1 MRRVGRSSSPVG
13 YALGMGE
20 IEGSIPSRSTIILDS
35 AGGGGG
41 GGQGKQ
47 AVDLFVGGGLE
58 GAPLGGGQ
66 IDAHVDGGLQGAA
79 PHLDAFVPEAQS
91 DGLGGGIRVGQRAR
105 RGAERHVA
113 ERGRGR
119 RADGGA
125 PVPRQARHLAGPPH
139 VAPVGQHERAVRPG
153 GPARRGKERRDAAAD
168 VGRACDEQ
176 AERLAAHLDVL
187 VAQGRRHRVHKPPVD
202 APREGAD
209 GSDAAP
215 PSPGIRGGQAVG
227 SAPAAGAACPTA
239 PAGAAHA
246 PAARAAGLNYP
257 NAARAAMST
266 EARDTI
272 YIGKK
277 PLMAYVT
284 SACIQLTNLP
294 VVNIKARGLSIG
306 RAVDVAQII
315 LRKTENVGF
324 SIGDVR
330 IGSETLE
337 SNDGKTRNVS
347 TIEIEVK
354 RNEAAA
360 A

>member
-1 MRRVGRSSSPVG
+1 
-13 YALGMGE
+13 
-20 IEGSIPSRSTIILDS
+20 
-35 AGGGGG
+35 
-41 GGQGKQ
+41 
-47 AVDLFVGGGLE
+47 
-58 GAPLGGGQ
+58 
-66 IDAHVDGGLQGAA
+66 
-79 PHLDAFVPEAQS
+79 
-91 DGLGGGIRVGQRAR
+91 
-105 RGAERHVA
+105 
-113 ERGRGR
+113 
-119 RADGGA
+119 
-125 PVPRQARHLAGPPH
+125 
-139 VAPVGQHERAVRPG
+139 
-153 GPARRGKERRDAAAD
+153 
-168 VGRACDEQ
+168 
-176 AERLAAHLDVL
+176 
-187 VAQGRRHRVHKPPVD
+187 
-202 APREGAD
+202 
-209 GSDAAP
+209 
-215 PSPGIRGGQAVG
+215 
-227 SAPAAGAACPTA
+227 
-239 PAGAAHA
+239 
-246 PAARAAGLNYP
+246 
-257 NAARAAMST
+257 MST